1 MFDKKRIDEADDNVL
16 QQIIDMAEEAMHRPL
31 SKSKAPI
38 EEEELDLEEEEL
50 PLEEDLDSAL
60 DDLDAEELE
69 AFYASLKG

>member
-1 MFDKKRIDEADDNVL
+1 MFDKKRIDEVDDNVL

-38 EEEELDLEEEEL
+38 VDEEPIEEEELALLEDEDSAL
-50 PLEEDLDSAL
+50 EDLDA
-60 DDLDAEELE
+60 DELE